1 MSTRTSRG
9 RISNI
14 RPLTML
20 PSLKSRRDFAISSC
34 ISVIAFTHTNHGYL
48 RFHLIPGS
56 QQNGCLHD
64 IRGKP
69 NLARKRLSARAESRL
84 APVADKSLRIFI
96 QNEKAT
102 GVRPPSV
109 IVLVLDL

>member
-34 ISVIAFTHTNHGYL
+34 ISVITFTNTNNPRL
-48 RFHLIPGS
+48 PKVDLIRVAKSDHL
-56 QQNGCLHD
+56 HEF
-64 IRGKP
+64 RGKQ
-69 NLARKRLSARAESRL
+69 NLAGFSLFRKGESYGGPLTTYFIRRTERARLISR
-84 APVADKSLRIFI
+84 
-96 QNEKAT
+96 
-102 GVRPPSV
+102 V
-109 IVLVLDL
+109 I